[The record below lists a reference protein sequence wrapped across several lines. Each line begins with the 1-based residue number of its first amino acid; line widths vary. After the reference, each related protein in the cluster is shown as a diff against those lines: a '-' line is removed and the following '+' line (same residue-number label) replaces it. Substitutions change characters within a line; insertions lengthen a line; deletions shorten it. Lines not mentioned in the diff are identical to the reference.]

1 MVLSGKIKCCI
12 SIICLF
18 ICTSAWAEPKRINS
32 YDELPPGVAV
42 ERICPD
48 GVKRLLVAVEEPII
62 KGAPYV
68 KARAIAQNIA
78 TLKAK
83 ATLADFIKGSEFEQ
97 TAIVTDAVH
106 QQGDSGVFTTDYE
119 SGYIG
124 RMRTAALRGIEVRAV
139 KEPPGQKSIKVVV
152 AFSDK
157 SRQTADI
164 YDGILNNHSIPTP
177 NRNRSRVAPAPTS
190 RLDWT
195 AD

>member
-1 MVLSGKIKCCI
+1 MTLPIKLKCCI
-12 SIICLF
+12 TIVCLL
-18 ICTSAWAEPKRINS
+18 ICTSAWAGSKRINS
-32 YDELPPGVAV
+32 YDELPPEVAV

-68 KARAIAQNIA
+68 KARAIAQKIA
-78 TLKAK
+78 TIKAK

-97 TAIVTDAVH
+97 TAMVTDAVH
-106 QQGDSGVFTTDYE
+106 QQGDSGLFTTNYE
-119 SGYIG
+119 SKYIAK
-124 RMRTAALRGIEVRAV
+124 MRTAALRGIEVRSV

-152 AFSDK
+152 GFSDE
-157 SRQTADI
+157 SRQAADV

-177 NRNRSRVAPAPTS
+177 DRNTSRVAPSPTS

>member
-1 MVLSGKIKCCI
+1 MVLSEKI
-12 SIICLF
+12 IIF
-18 ICTSAWAEPKRINS
+18 IIIIGSFFCTSAWAGTKRINS
-32 YDELPPGVAV
+32 YDELPPEVAV
-42 ERICPD
+42 VRICPD
-48 GVKRLLVAVEEPII
+48 GVRRLLVAVEEPII

-68 KARAIAQNIA
+68 KARAIAQKIA
-78 TLKAK
+78 TIKAK

-97 TAIVTDAVH
+97 TAIITDAVH
-106 QQGDSGVFTTDYE
+106 QQGDSGLFTTDYE
-119 SGYIG
+119 SQYIA

-152 AFSDK
+152 GFSDK
-157 SRQTADI
+157 SRQTADV

-177 NRNRSRVAPAPTS
+177 DRNSSRVAPAPTS